1 MGLKRELI
9 LRKRLKNEMRR
20 ISQRI
25 DEEKNLAKKTKM
37 IKAYRKMSEML
48 I

>member
-1 MGLKRELI
+1 MKRKLTLSE
-9 LRKRLKNEMRR
+9 RLKNEMRGIR
-20 ISQRI
+20 QRI
-25 DEEKNLAKKTKM
+25 DKEKDGAKKAKM

>member
-1 MGLKRELI
+1 MKRKLTLSE
-9 LRKRLKNEMRR
+9 RLKNEMRGIR
-20 ISQRI
+20 QRI
-25 DEEKNLAKKTKM
+25 DKEKDRAKKAKM